1 ANVTSVGS
9 MSQHFELK
17 VPGGKLVV
25 VDVDTDGGTIT
36 NVKISGD
43 FFIEPDEAFFAL
55 SRALEGASTS
65 DSAERLQAKMDAA
78 LAAFNHAELQGFQ
91 TSDVALAVR
100 RAVTGARDF
109 IDFEWEIVHPGV
121 LPTPVNVALDELI
134 LEQVASGKR
143 KPTMRIWDW
152 EDRATV
158 IGSFQ
163 SYVNELHSE
172 GVEEHGVT
180 VVRRMSGGGAMFMEG
195 GNCITYSLYAPE
207 SLVAGLSYE
216 QSYEY
221 LDRWVLAAL

>member
-1 ANVTSVGS
+1 GS
-9 MSQHFELK
+9 MSQHFERK

-78 LAAFNHAELQGFQ
+78 LASFNHAELQGFQ
-91 TSDVALAVR
+91 TSDVTLSVR
-100 RAVTGARDF
+100 RSVTGGLYF
-109 IDFEWEIVHPGV
+109 IDFEWEIMHPGV
-121 LPTPVNVALDELI
+121 LPTSVNVALDELM

-163 SYVNELHSE
+163 SYVNELYPE
-172 GVEEHGVT
+172 GVSEHGVT
-180 VVRRMSGGGAMFMEG
+180 VVRRMSGGGAMFMVIG
-195 GNCITYSLYAPE
+195 RAH
-207 SLVAGLSYE
+207 V
-216 QSYEY
+216 
-221 LDRWVLAAL
+221 

>member
-1 ANVTSVGS
+1 

-25 VDVDTDGGTIT
+25 VDVDTDADTIT

-55 SRALEGASTS
+55 SRALQGASTS
-65 DSAERLQAKMDAA
+65 DPATRLQAKMDAA
-78 LAAFNHAELQGFQ
+78 LAEFDHAELQGFK

-109 IDFEWEIVHPGV
+109 TDFEWEILHPGV
-121 LPTPVNVALDELI
+121 LPTPVNVALDELL

-143 KPTMRIWDW
+143 KPTMRVWDW

-163 SYVNELHSE
+163 SYVNELYPE
-172 GVEEHGVT
+172 GVSEHGVT

-216 QSYEY
+216 QSY
-221 LDRWVLAAL
+221 